1 MEAKR
6 QNYTKWGGRKTW
18 QIICSFKH
26 WIFFQDVNCTDI
38 KTVES
43 PDNTVAL
50 ETPLDSPN
58 KTLASDKLEEEFE
71 FDEKEF
77 SNLTDSNGNLNI
89 SEISADEVSLSH
101 RSLGHFKSK
110 KKNEIRFSLSHPMNN
125 Y

>member
-1 MEAKR
+1 MT
-6 QNYTKWGGRKTW
+6 NNLF
-18 QIICSFKH
+18 FKH
-26 WIFFQDVNCTDI
+26 GYFSYFQDVNCTDI

-77 SNLTDSNGNLNI
+77 SNLTDSKGNLNI
-89 SEISADEVSLSH
+89 SEISADEVSLAH
-101 RSLGHFKSK
+101 RSLGQHIMRYHVLRS
-110 KKNEIRFSLSHPMNN
+110 II
-125 Y
+125 

>member
-1 MEAKR
+1 MT
-6 QNYTKWGGRKTW
+6 NNLF
-18 QIICSFKH
+18 FKH
-26 WIFFQDVNCTDI
+26 GYFSYFQDVNCTDI

-58 KTLASDKLEEEFE
+58 KTVASDKLEEEFE

-77 SNLTDSNGNLNI
+77 SNLTDSSGNLNI

-101 RSLGHFKSK
+101 RSLGQH
-110 KKNEIRFSLSHPMNN
+110 IMRYHVLFSII
-125 Y
+125 

>member
-1 MEAKR
+1 MDVKLD
-6 QNYTKWGGRKTW
+6 K
-18 QIICSFKH
+18 SFVFLN
-26 WIFFQDVNCTDI
+26 IGFFFQDVNCTDI

-110 KKNEIRFSLSHPMNN
+110 KKMKSVFRCRIR
-125 Y
+125 

>member
-1 MEAKR
+1 M
-6 QNYTKWGGRKTW
+6 
-18 QIICSFKH
+18 
-26 WIFFQDVNCTDI
+26 
-38 KTVES
+38 ES

-77 SNLTDSNGNLNI
+77 SNLTDSNGKLNI

-101 RSLGHFKSK
+101 RRMGQLRSFK
-110 KKNEIRFSLSHPMNN
+110 
-125 Y
+125 

>member
-1 MEAKR
+1 M
-6 QNYTKWGGRKTW
+6 
-18 QIICSFKH
+18 
-26 WIFFQDVNCTDI
+26 
-38 KTVES
+38 ES

-50 ETPLDSPN
+50 ETPN
-58 KTLASDKLEEEFE
+58 NTLTTDKLEEEEFE

-110 KKNEIRFSLSHPMNN
+110 KKWNPFFVVPSDEQLLKYSAQSR
-125 Y
+125 